1 MAVTGCDGPVPVIQ
15 RHAHRDKGIK
25 KGGGTRRRVAINER
39 ERMTDRLSW
48 YVAWQQCHWPV
59 CIGETSLS
67 VKLLEEK
74 GHI

>member
-1 MAVTGCDGPVPVIQ
+1 MIQ
-15 RHAHRDKGIK
+15 RHAHSDKGIK
-25 KGGGTRRRVAINER
+25 MRAKPEVESQINER
-39 ERMTDRLSW
+39 ERMTDWLSW
-48 YVAWQQCHWPV
+48 YVAWQHSHWPV